1 MRIDATNARTWLVAA
16 VGGWALLFALLSLA
30 GLGSRIGT
38 LEDDGVVAA
47 PIGPAP
53 GNAAPAPPLS
63 SFDEVAARP
72 LFSGDR
78 RPHPFFIDPQ
88 DEGEGTGTGF
98 DYVLTSVLRTPDFAM
113 AILQPTG
120 GGESI
125 RLKVG
130 EGPPEA
136 SNWLLDSVDARS
148 VVFNTP
154 EGPRTLELRVF
165 DGTGGQPPTPMT
177 PTPPPDGQSTAQAA
191 SRPPATP
198 VQAARNAAGA
208 AARAAGNGASQQ
220 PGGDAQAG
228 NGQPRGAAGQQA
240 TAVTGSD
247 GSATPEATPAAGPSE
262 AQVEA
267 IRRRI
272 EERRARLRQQQQQP
286 NSAQD

>member
-1 MRIDATNARTWLVAA
+1 MRIDATNAHTWLVAA

-30 GLGSRIGT
+30 GLGSRIGA
-38 LEDDGVVAA
+38 LEDDGSVAA

-53 GNAAPAPPLS
+53 ANTAPAPPLS

-88 DEGEGTGTGF
+88 DEGEGSGTGF

-113 AILQPTG
+113 AILQPSG
-120 GGESI
+120 GGDSI

-136 SNWLLDSVDARS
+136 TNWLLDSVDARS
-148 VVFNTP
+148 VVFTTP

-165 DGTGGQPPTPMT
+165 DGSGGQPPTPMT
-177 PTPPPDGQSTAQAA
+177 PTPPPDGRSPAQAA
-191 SRPPATP
+191 SRPPASP
-198 VQAARNAAGA
+198 EQAAQQAAEA
-208 AARAAGNGASQQ
+208 AARAANAANASASPQPRNRVDPTGAS
-220 PGGDAQAG
+220 PINADGG
-228 NGQPRGAAGQQA
+228 
-240 TAVTGSD
+240 AV
-247 GSATPEATPAAGPSE
+247 PEAAQAAGPSE

>member
-1 MRIDATNARTWLVAA
+1 MRIDATNARTWLVAT
-16 VGGWALLFALLSLA
+16 VGGWALVFALLSLA
-30 GLGSRIGT
+30 GLGSRIGA
-38 LEDDGVVAA
+38 LEDDGSVAA
-47 PIGPAP
+47 PISPMPA
-53 GNAAPAPPLS
+53 NTAPAPPLS

-88 DEGEGTGTGF
+88 DEGEGSGTGF

-113 AILQPTG
+113 AILQPSG
-120 GGESI
+120 GGDSI

-136 SNWLLDSVDARS
+136 TNWLLDSVDARS
-148 VVFNTP
+148 VVFTTP

-165 DGTGGQPPTPMT
+165 DGNGGQPPTPMT
-177 PTPPPDGQSTAQAA
+177 PIPPPDGQSPTQAAPRPPAQAA
-191 SRPPATP
+191 QS
-198 VQAARNAAGA
+198 AAS
-208 AARAAGNGASQQ
+208 AAGNGANQ
-220 PGGDAQAG
+220 PPGSVPAA
-228 NGQPRGAAGQQA
+228 NGQPRGPAGQQA
-240 TAVTGSD
+240 TPVTDSD
-247 GSATPEATPAAGPSE
+247 GSATPEAAQAAGPSE

-272 EERRARLRQQQQQP
+272 EERRARLRQQQQQS

>member
-38 LEDDGVVAA
+38 IEDDGSVAA
-47 PIGPAP
+47 PVGPAP
-53 GNAAPAPPLS
+53 GAAAPAPPLS

-88 DEGEGTGTGF
+88 EEGEGTGTGF
-98 DYVLTSVLRTPDFAM
+98 DYLLTSVLRTPDFAM
-113 AILQPTG
+113 AILQPSG

-130 EGPPEA
+130 DAPPEA
-136 SNWLLDSVDARS
+136 SNWLLESVDARS
-148 VVFNTP
+148 VVFTTP

-177 PTPPPDGQSTAQAA
+177 PTPPPGGQSPAQAA
-191 SRPPATP
+191 SRPPA
-198 VQAARNAAGA
+198 QAAQIAASA
-208 AARAAGNGASQQ
+208 AARAAGNGTSQQ
-220 PGGDAQAG
+220 PGTVPPAT
-228 NGQPRGAAGQQA
+228 GQPRGPAAQQA
-240 TAVTGSD
+240 TPVTDSG
-247 GSATPEATPAAGPSE
+247 GNAMPEAAPAAGPSE

>member
-30 GLGSRIGT
+30 GLGSRIGS

-47 PIGPAP
+47 PIGSAP

-88 DEGEGTGTGF
+88 DEGEGAGTGF

-113 AILQPTG
+113 AILQPNG

-148 VVFNTP
+148 VVFTTP

-177 PTPPPDGQSTAQAA
+177 ATPPPDGQSPTQAA
-191 SRPPATP
+191 SRPP
-198 VQAARNAAGA
+198 VQAAQNAAGA
-208 AARAAGNGASQQ
+208 AARADGSGANQQ
-220 PGGDAQAG
+220 PGTVPPAT
-228 NGQPRGAAGQQA
+228 GQPRGPGGQQA
-240 TAVTGSD
+240 TAVTDSD
-247 GSATPEATPAAGPSE
+247 GSATPEAAPAAGPSE

>member
-1 MRIDATNARTWLVAA
+1 MGSYPAA
-16 VGGWALLFALLSLA
+16 YQ
-30 GLGSRIGT
+30 
-38 LEDDGVVAA
+38 
-47 PIGPAP
+47 
-53 GNAAPAPPLS
+53 
-63 SFDEVAARP
+63 
-72 LFSGDR
+72 GD
-78 RPHPFFIDPQ
+78 Q
-88 DEGEGTGTGF
+88 
-98 DYVLTSVLRTPDFAM
+98 L
-113 AILQPTG
+113 
-120 GGESI
+120 
-125 RLKVG
+125 
-130 EGPPEA
+130 
-136 SNWLLDSVDARS
+136 SVDRDFYNRVAETPGRELVEEFILPIRS
-148 VVFNTP
+148 GRAWEVPAGHVCRITTP

-220 PGGDAQAG
+220 SGGDAQAG

>member
-1 MRIDATNARTWLVAA
+1 MRIDATNARTWLVTA

-88 DEGEGTGTGF
+88 DEGEGAGNGF
-98 DYVLTSVLRTPDFAM
+98 DYVLTSVLRTSDFAM
-113 AILQPTG
+113 AILQPSG

-136 SNWLLDSVDARS
+136 SNWLLDSVDTRS

-165 DGTGGQPPTPMT
+165 DGSGGQPPTPMA
-177 PTPPPDGQSTAQAA
+177 PAPDGPAQARA
-191 SRPPATP
+191 RPQPGADQATRAAQQAAEAAANAANANAAVSATGDGQRRGATARQTPVAGEGNSSAIAETAPAT
-198 VQAARNAAGA
+198 
-208 AARAAGNGASQQ
+208 
-220 PGGDAQAG
+220 
-228 NGQPRGAAGQQA
+228 
-240 TAVTGSD
+240 
-247 GSATPEATPAAGPSE
+247 GPSE

>member
-16 VGGWALLFALLSLA
+16 VGGWALLFAVLSLA

-38 LEDDGVVAA
+38 LEDDGMAAA
-47 PIGPAP
+47 PVGPAP
-53 GNAAPAPPLS
+53 ANVPAAPPLS
-63 SFDEVAARP
+63 AFDQVSARP
-72 LFSGDR
+72 LFAADR

-88 DEGEGTGTGF
+88 DEEGEGTGF

-113 AILQPTG
+113 AILQPSG
-120 GGESI
+120 GGDSI

-136 SNWLLDSVDARS
+136 SNWQLDSVDARS

-165 DGTGGQPPTPMT
+165 DGNGGQPPTPMT
-177 PTPPPDGQSTAQAA
+177 PVPPPEGQSATQAA
-191 SRPPATP
+191 SRPPPAPGPTAGEGAQSP
-198 VQAARNAAGA
+198 VR
-208 AARAAGNGASQQ
+208 R
-220 PGGDAQAG
+220 
-228 NGQPRGAAGQQA
+228 AGQ
-240 TAVTGSD
+240 GSPANASA
-247 GSATPEATPAAGPSE
+247 SATPSRGPQGQSSAAPAGASGESTEAAPAAGPSE

-272 EERRARLRQQQQQP
+272 EERRARLRQQQQQQSTSP
-286 NSAQD
+286 NP

>member
-16 VGGWALLFALLSLA
+16 VGGWALLFALLTLA

-113 AILQPTG
+113 AILQPAG

-125 RLKVG
+125 RLRVG
-130 EGPPEA
+130 EAPPEA
-136 SNWLLDSVDARS
+136 SNWALDSVDARS
-148 VVFNTP
+148 AVFVGP
-154 EGPRTLELRVF
+154 EGPRTLELRVY
-165 DGTGGQPPTPMT
+165 DGVGGQPPTPMRAPVAASADRLQVDT
-177 PTPPPDGQSTAQAA
+177 GGGRNRAMPAPPPQ
-191 SRPPATP
+191 
-198 VQAARNAAGA
+198 A
-208 AARAAGNGASQQ
+208 AARAAPPTRA
-220 PGGDAQAG
+220 
-228 NGQPRGAAGQQA
+228 
-240 TAVTGSD
+240 
-247 GSATPEATPAAGPSE
+247 GSAAASTAEAQPPQAPAAAAMDPAQPATDAAGPSE

-272 EERRARLRQQQQQP
+272 EERRARLQQERATGGT
-286 NSAQD
+286 SR

>member
-16 VGGWALLFALLSLA
+16 VGAWALLFALLSLA

-38 LEDDGVVAA
+38 LDDDGSVVA

-53 GNAAPAPPLS
+53 RDAAPAPPLS
-63 SFDEVAARP
+63 GFGEVAARP

-88 DEGEGTGTGF
+88 DEGESAGTGF

-113 AILQPTG
+113 AILQPSG

-148 VVFNTP
+148 VVFTTP

-165 DGTGGQPPTPMT
+165 DGSGGQPPTPMT
-177 PTPPPDGQSTAQAA
+177 PMTPTPGGQSPAQAA
-191 SRPPATP
+191 LRLPPLP
-198 VQAARNAAGA
+198 DQAARAAQQAAEA
-208 AARAAGNGASQQ
+208 AARAANPDAAMQSRGNAQPRGTADPVTGNGA
-220 PGGDAQAG
+220 
-228 NGQPRGAAGQQA
+228 
-240 TAVTGSD
+240 TA
-247 GSATPEATPAAGPSE
+247 PEAAAGPSE

-272 EERRARLRQQQQQP
+272 EERRARLRQQQQQS

>member
-38 LEDDGVVAA
+38 LEDDGSVVA

-53 GNAAPAPPLS
+53 GDAAPAPPLS
-63 SFDEVAARP
+63 SFGEVAARP

-88 DEGEGTGTGF
+88 DEGEGAGTGF

-113 AILQPTG
+113 AILQPSG

-136 SNWLLDSVDARS
+136 ANWLLDSVDARS
-148 VVFNTP
+148 VVFTTP

-165 DGTGGQPPTPMT
+165 DGSGGQPPTPMT
-177 PTPPPDGQSTAQAA
+177 PTPPPGGQSPAQAA
-191 SRPPATP
+191 SRPPLSP
-198 VQAARNAAGA
+198 EQAARAAQQAAEA
-208 AARAAGNGASQQ
+208 AARAANANAPAQSRGNAQPRGTAEPVTGNGA
-220 PGGDAQAG
+220 
-228 NGQPRGAAGQQA
+228 
-240 TAVTGSD
+240 
-247 GSATPEATPAAGPSE
+247 ATPEAAGPSE

-272 EERRARLRQQQQQP
+272 EERRARLRQQQQS

>member
-16 VGGWALLFALLSLA
+16 IGGWALLFALLSLA

-53 GNAAPAPPLS
+53 GNAAPAATLA

-88 DEGEGTGTGF
+88 DEGDGAGTGF

-113 AILQPTG
+113 AILQPNG

-148 VVFNTP
+148 VVFTTP

-165 DGTGGQPPTPMT
+165 DGNGGQPPTPMT
-177 PTPPPDGQSTAQAA
+177 PVASPDGRPPAQAA
-191 SRPPATP
+191 SRPPPSPEQGAQ
-198 VQAARNAAGA
+198 QAADA
-208 AARAAGNGASQQ
+208 AARAANASASTQ
-220 PGGDAQAG
+220 PGGNAQA
-228 NGQPRGAAGQQA
+228 RGPAGQQA
-240 TAVTGSD
+240 TPVTDAGGSTT
-247 GSATPEATPAAGPSE
+247 AEAAPAAGPSE

-272 EERRARLRQQQQQP
+272 EERRARLRQQQQT

>member
-38 LEDDGVVAA
+38 LEDDGSVAA

-53 GNAAPAPPLS
+53 GDAAPAPPLS
-63 SFDEVAARP
+63 SLGEVAARP

-88 DEGEGTGTGF
+88 DEGEGAGTGF

-113 AILQPTG
+113 AILQPSG

-148 VVFNTP
+148 VVFTTP

-165 DGTGGQPPTPMT
+165 DGSGGQPPTPMT
-177 PTPPPDGQSTAQAA
+177 PTPPPGGQSPAQAA
-191 SRPPATP
+191 SRPPLSP
-198 VQAARNAAGA
+198 EQAARAAQQAADA
-208 AARAAGNGASQQ
+208 AARAANSNAPTQSRGNA
-220 PGGDAQAG
+220 
-228 NGQPRGAAGQQA
+228 QPRGTAGQS
-240 TAVTGSD
+240 GSPVSGND
-247 GSATPEATPAAGPSE
+247 ADTPEAAAAGPSE

-272 EERRARLRQQQQQP
+272 EERRARLRQQS

>member
-1 MRIDATNARTWLVAA
+1 MRSDATNARTWLVAA
-16 VGGWALLFALLSLA
+16 VGAWALLFALLSLA

-53 GNAAPAPPLS
+53 GNIAPAPPLS

-88 DEGEGTGTGF
+88 DEGEGAGTGF

-113 AILQPTG
+113 AILQPNG

-148 VVFNTP
+148 VVFTTP

-177 PTPPPDGQSTAQAA
+177 PTPPPDGQSPAQAA

-198 VQAARNAAGA
+198 TPPPATGSQGATSGRAGA
-208 AARAAGNGASQQ
+208 TARASE
-220 PGGDAQAG
+220 PGGNA
-228 NGQPRGAAGQQA
+228 QPRGAAAPQTTPTDASGG
-240 TAVTGSD
+240 V
-247 GSATPEATPAAGPSE
+247 TPEAAPAAGPSE